1 LTAIEFAAASYF
13 IMADNRGDPADS
25 RSWGPIPAARI
36 IGQGSAKALWRIG
49 LFQRA
54 LAPGRA
60 APQ

>member
-36 IGQGSAKALWRIG
+36 IGQGSAKAR
-49 LFQRA
+49 
-54 LAPGRA
+54 
-60 APQ
+60 